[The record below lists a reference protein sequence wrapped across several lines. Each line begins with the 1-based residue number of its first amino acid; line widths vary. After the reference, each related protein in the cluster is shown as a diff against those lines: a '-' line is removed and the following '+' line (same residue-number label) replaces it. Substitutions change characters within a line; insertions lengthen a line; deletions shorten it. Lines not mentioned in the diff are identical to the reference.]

1 MGVTLDFMRVFP
13 QVVKHSLKTIAHDRV
28 MIRSVQAAAPARMRD
43 TYNAL

>member
-1 MGVTLDFMRVFP
+1 MGATLDFMRVFP

-28 MIRSVQAAAPARMRD
+28 MIRARRAAALARMRD